1 LGASVTRVADAA
13 SKTGISSLIGQT
25 EGTIFWEFAVD
36 TPSATGHEG
45 ILNLDGGSFGNTIY
59 IFKSSNALI
68 VADVFVSSVNQAT
81 FTKSTITA
89 GTYKCALGYAN
100 NNTAFFIN
108 GVQVGTT
115 DTSCSV
121 PAMSRIQLGNGVLGP
136 STDKTAQVL
145 LFPTR
150 LTNSQLAELTA

>member
-1 LGASVTRVADAA
+1 VTAA

-25 EGTIFWEFAVD
+25 EGTIFWEVEFTTSVA
-36 TPSATGHEG
+36 AGHES
-45 ILNLDGGSFGNTIY
+45 ILNIDNGSFGNTIY
-59 IFKSSNALI
+59 IFKGATGLI
-68 VADVFVSSVNQAT
+68 VGEMYNGGVAQAA
-81 FTKSTITA
+81 FSTASIPA
-89 GTYKCALGYAN
+89 GTYKIAIAYAN
-100 NNTAFFIN
+100 NNTAFFVN

-136 STDKTAQVL
+136 STDLTKQVL

-150 LTNSQLAELTA
+150 LSDADAIALTA